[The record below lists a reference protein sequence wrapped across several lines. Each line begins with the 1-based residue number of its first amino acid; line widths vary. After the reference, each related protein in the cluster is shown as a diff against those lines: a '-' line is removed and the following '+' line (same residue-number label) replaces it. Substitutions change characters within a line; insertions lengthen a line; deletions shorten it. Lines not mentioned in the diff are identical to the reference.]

1 MLKGFAAH
9 SNKLKA
15 SRNQNFYDLFGGEFK
30 IHTANHKADSKSESH
45 LLNLV
50 FLKEEMNMSNFA
62 NSFRNQTNRTKTEN
76 GADVYAST
84 GDAVLDL
91 FARIGGMRNASEAEL
106 NRMYLDARNSDKE
119 LADNMILYAR
129 DIRNGGIGER
139 KIARTLL
146 KTLALRDP
154 AKVGR
159 NFDTIVTAG
168 RWDDLFVLMG
178 TSLETQALDFMQE
191 QFRKDIT
198 SMKAKQNV
206 SLLAKWLPSAN
217 TSSNETRRL
226 ARRVYTYFGITE
238 RTYRKTLS
246 ALRKY
251 LDIVEK
257 KMSANEFGL
266 IDYSVVPS
274 VAMTRYRSAF
284 GRHDFE
290 RFDKFLNAV
299 ERGETKINA
308 ATSYPYDL
316 IMPYIRVPRYTWRS
330 PITAVNRTLEAQW
343 KALPNYVEGNHDVIV
358 MADVSGSMEYDNYK
372 PMATSVSLGI
382 YFAERNK
389 GDYQNLMLTFTD
401 VPRMLELN
409 PNATVASRVDEVMKH
424 VGYNTNLDGAFK
436 AIFEIAV
443 KAGSAPAALVVI
455 SDGEIDKFYRDPRL
469 ANDIVEKWRIEYAR
483 VGLVAPK
490 LIMWNVESR
499 GSRFVGKSTN
509 PFVSYVSGSSAST
522 FKELTTLINEDAVTA
537 MKKILSHPAF
547 QWK

>member
-1 MLKGFAAH
+1 
-9 SNKLKA
+9 
-15 SRNQNFYDLFGGEFK
+15 
-30 IHTANHKADSKSESH
+30 
-45 LLNLV
+45 
-50 FLKEEMNMSNFA
+50 MSNFA

-84 GDAVLDL
+84 GDAILDL

-178 TSLETQALDFMQE
+178 TSLETQALDFMKE
-191 QFRKDIT
+191 QFSKDVLG
-198 SMKAKQNV
+198 MGKQENI

-217 TSSNETRRL
+217 TSSKETRRL
-226 ARRVYTYFGITE
+226 ARKVYTYFGLSE

-257 KMSANEFGL
+257 KMSAQEFSA
-266 IDYSVVPS
+266 IDYQTVPS

-284 GRHDFE
+284 GKHDYE
-290 RFDKFLNAV
+290 RFNAYINAV
-299 ERGETKINA
+299 TSGNAKINA
-308 ATSYPYDL
+308 SVSYPYD
-316 IMPYIRVPRYTWRS
+316 IAKTYVNACNWSWSNR
-330 PITAVNRTLEAQW
+330 PIQVDPVLEAQW
-343 KALPNYVEGNHDVIV
+343 KALPQYVKGEHNAIV
-358 MADVSGSMEYDNYK
+358 LADVSGSMSGL

-389 GDYQNLMLTFTD
+389 GAYANLVMSFTD
-401 VPRMLELN
+401 KPTLYELD
-409 PNATVASRVDEVMKH
+409 PKATLASRVKQVMSH
-424 VGYNTNLDGAFK
+424 EGYNTDLDLAFQR
-436 AIFEIAV
+436 IYDIA
-443 KAGSAPAALVVI
+443 KKEHDAPSALIVI
-455 SDGEIDKFYRDPRL
+455 SDGEIDNYAQRL
-469 ANDIVEKWRIEYAR
+469 RRNGSSFESIAEKWQAKYAEI
-483 VGLVAPK
+483 GLKAPK
-490 LIMWNVESR
+490 LIMWNVASR
-499 GSRFVGKSTN
+499 GDRFIDGKEN
-509 PFVSYVSGSSAST
+509 RGVAYVSGSSAAT
-522 FKELTTLINEDAVTA
+522 FKELTTLISQDAMTA
-537 MKKILSHPAF
+537 MKEILSRPQFSWH
-547 QWK
+547 